1 MSLVLIN
8 FYPGSLLNHIQIL
21 IEMTWPQ
28 PQGVENLRNVFFFLT
43 QSNVL
48 SITNALHF
56 SRGINKH

>member
-48 SITNALHF
+48 SIINALHF